1 MTKEKSKLQPTD
13 PLKTIDYSKVDFND
27 PTRQDNVE
35 AAVQFINEKLNEY
48 VYKGSI
54 EIGDY
59 VLKHFFNDS
68 IELATSR
75 KPNKPDSYNKLCE
88 SGALAVDAKQLSIMV
103 RVASQE
109 KFFAAKGIDTTGLS
123 YTHKACLVKIFDENI
138 KKSLIKDCIANNWTT
153 KKLDEEIGKKLR
165 PEHERNLID
174 MTTGSLSKIEI
185 ISKFLDDNNLN
196 DKLTEL
202 SSMENRSKKAY
213 MKKVEQ
219 LKEKV
224 DVSISKLQTLSSN
237 CDTIL
242 QQRNN

>member
-1 MTKEKSKLQPTD
+1 MTKENVKVQAADLPAAS
-13 PLKTIDYSKVDFND
+13 DYSNLDLND
-27 PTRQDNVE
+27 PTRKDNVE
-35 AAVQFINEKLNEY
+35 AAVHFINEKLNEY

-59 VLKHFFNDS
+59 VLKHFFDNS

-75 KPNKPDSYNKLCE
+75 KPNKPESYNNLCA

-103 RVASQE
+103 RVAAQE
-109 KFFAAKGIDTTGLS
+109 KFFVEKEIDTTGLS

-153 KKLDEEIGKKLR
+153 KTLDEAIGKHLR
-165 PEHERNLID
+165 PEHEKNLVD
-174 MTTGSLSKIEI
+174 MTTNSLSKIEI
-185 ISKFLDDNNLN
+185 VSKFLDDNNIN
-196 DKLTEL
+196 DKITEL
-202 SSMENRSKKAY
+202 DNMDKRAKKAY

-219 LKEKV
+219 LKGKV
-224 DVSISKLQTLSSN
+224 DVSISKLQMLSSN

-242 QQRNN
+242 QQRNK

>member
-1 MTKEKSKLQPTD
+1 MTKQNVKGQASNLPAAS
-13 PLKTIDYSKVDFND
+13 DYRNLALND
-27 PTRQDNVE
+27 PTRKDNVE

-75 KPNKPDSYNKLCE
+75 NPNKPDSYNKLCE
-88 SGALAVDAKQLSIMV
+88 SGALAVDAKQLSVMV

-109 KFFAAKGIDTTGLS
+109 KFFSEKEIDTTGLS

-153 KKLDEEIGKKLR
+153 KKLDEVIGKKLR
-165 PEHERNLID
+165 PEHEKNLID
-174 MTTGSLSKIEI
+174 MTTNSLSKIKI
-185 ISKFLDDNNLN
+185 VSKFLDNNNIN
-196 DKLTEL
+196 DKITEL
-202 SSMENRSKKAY
+202 DNMDKRAKKAY
-213 MKKVEQ
+213 I
-219 LKEKV
+219 EKV
-224 DVSISKLQTLSSN
+224 KKLKGQVDESISKLQMLSSTCN
-237 CDTIL
+237 TIV
-242 QQRNN
+242 QQINK